1 MSSICL
7 VRSHCEKRN
16 HQDHL
21 VDHRRRSCSRGAMGD
36 VDLSRNHR
44 QDHHHGRRNRVS
56 PVSTSG
62 GFQRMKKVDWLFV
75 LFWFLIACAYGA
87 IIVGALMN
95 GWVLFLV
102 LLGVLSAVALVGAG
116 GK

>member
-1 MSSICL
+1 
-7 VRSHCEKRN
+7 
-16 HQDHL
+16 
-21 VDHRRRSCSRGAMGD
+21 
-36 VDLSRNHR
+36 
-44 QDHHHGRRNRVS
+44 
-56 PVSTSG
+56 
-62 GFQRMKKVDWLFV
+62 MKNVDWLFV

-116 GK
+116 GKCWGSAHSASSLSCCSSLSWNGHFDECLDHHLRYSRRDCLGMLR

>member
-1 MSSICL
+1 
-7 VRSHCEKRN
+7 
-16 HQDHL
+16 
-21 VDHRRRSCSRGAMGD
+21 MGD
-36 VDLSRNHR
+36 VDLSWNHR
-44 QDHHHGRRNRVS
+44 QAHHHGRRNRVFQVNS
-56 PVSTSG
+56 SG
-62 GFQRMKKVDWLFV
+62 GSRKVKKVDWLFV

-102 LLGVLSAVALVGAG
+102 IMGVLSAVALVGAG

>member
-1 MSSICL
+1 
-7 VRSHCEKRN
+7 
-16 HQDHL
+16 
-21 VDHRRRSCSRGAMGD
+21 MGD
-36 VDLSRNHR
+36 VDLPRNHC
-44 QDHHHGRRNRVS
+44 QAHHHGRCNCVS
-56 PVSTSG
+56 SVSTSG
-62 GFQRMKKVDWLFV
+62 GFQKMKKVDWLFV

-102 LLGVLSAVALVGAG
+102 LMGVLSAVALVGSG

>member
-1 MSSICL
+1 
-7 VRSHCEKRN
+7 
-16 HQDHL
+16 
-21 VDHRRRSCSRGAMGD
+21 
-36 VDLSRNHR
+36 
-44 QDHHHGRRNRVS
+44 
-56 PVSTSG
+56 
-62 GFQRMKKVDWLFV
+62 MKKVDWLFV
-75 LFWFLIACAYGA
+75 LFWFLIAFAYGA

>member
-1 MSSICL
+1 
-7 VRSHCEKRN
+7 
-16 HQDHL
+16 
-21 VDHRRRSCSRGAMGD
+21 MGD
-36 VDLSRNHR
+36 VDLPGNHR
-44 QDHHHGRRNRVS
+44 QTHHHGRGTRVS

-62 GFQRMKKVDWLFV
+62 RSQKVKNVDWLFV
-75 LFWFLIACAYGA
+75 LFWFLIACAYVA

-102 LLGVLSAVALVGAG
+102 IMGVLSAVALVGAG

>member
-1 MSSICL
+1 MRKETLKSISWIIVSLVIISALWVMWICPGIIAKIIITVAVVTSLSSAL
-7 VRSHCEKRN
+7 VE
-16 HQDHL
+16 
-21 VDHRRRSCSRGAMGD
+21 
-36 VDLSRNHR
+36 DL
-44 QDHHHGRRNRVS
+44 QK
-56 PVSTSG
+56 
-62 GFQRMKKVDWLFV
+62 MKNVDWLFV

-102 LLGVLSAVALVGAG
+102 LMGVLSAVALVGAG

>member
-1 MSSICL
+1 
-7 VRSHCEKRN
+7 
-16 HQDHL
+16 
-21 VDHRRRSCSRGAMGD
+21 MGD
-36 VDLSRNHR
+36 VGLPGNHR
-44 QDHHHGRRNRVS
+44 QAHHHSRRNRFSLVRDN
-56 PVSTSG
+56 G
-62 GFQRMKKVDWLFV
+62 GSQEMKHVDWLFV

-102 LLGVLSAVALVGAG
+102 IMSVLSAVALVGAG

>member
-1 MSSICL
+1 
-7 VRSHCEKRN
+7 
-16 HQDHL
+16 
-21 VDHRRRSCSRGAMGD
+21 MGD
-36 VDLSRNHR
+36 VDLPGNHR
-44 QDHHHGRRNRVS
+44 QAHHHRCRNCVS

-62 GFQRMKKVDWLFV
+62 GSPHVKNVDWLFI

-102 LLGVLSAVALVGAG
+102 LMGVLSAVALIGAG

>member
-1 MSSICL
+1 VRKEATKAISWIIVAVVVLSALWVMWICPGIIAKLIITVAVIASLLSAL
-7 VRSHCEKRN
+7 VE
-16 HQDHL
+16 DI
-21 VDHRRRSCSRGAMGD
+21 
-36 VDLSRNHR
+36 
-44 QDHHHGRRNRVS
+44 
-56 PVSTSG
+56 
-62 GFQRMKKVDWLFV
+62 KKVKNIDWLFV

-102 LLGVLSAVALVGAG
+102 IVGVLSAVALVGAG

>member
-1 MSSICL
+1 
-7 VRSHCEKRN
+7 
-16 HQDHL
+16 
-21 VDHRRRSCSRGAMGD
+21 MGD
-36 VDLSRNHR
+36 VDLPRNHR
-44 QDHHHGRRNRVS
+44 QAHHHGRRNCVPLVR
-56 PVSTSG
+56 TSG
-62 GFQRMKKVDWLFV
+62 GSQKVKNIDWLFV

-102 LLGVLSAVALVGAG
+102 LVGVLSAVALVGAG

>member
-1 MSSICL
+1 
-7 VRSHCEKRN
+7 
-16 HQDHL
+16 
-21 VDHRRRSCSRGAMGD
+21 MGD
-36 VDLSRNHR
+36 VDLSGNHR
-44 QDHHHGRRNRVS
+44 QAHHHGGRDRVS
-56 PVSTSG
+56 PVSTSEG
-62 GFQRMKKVDWLFV
+62 SQKMKKVDWLFV